1 MRIIKMV
8 CTSCHEVRRGI
19 LLDDGR
25 WLCPVCAP
33 DDYKVQH
40 DALRQAHQAAA
51 VQRQRERKRR
61 RMIGLLVGMGLF
73 LLSTFGIFM
82 AFLMGRE
89 VQSVDAFNA
98 QFSEQSPTESVYTD
112 DVVQN
117 APIQPV
123 VKEMESP
130 EVVAPKKRRFFYT
143 SAAPGRHTQSQPTQS
158 KGWGGWDNWLKRRPL
173 EPKRPSVTPQLFKV
187 ESPKVAPKPKATV
200 APKPKTTKPQPEVDE
215 TLDDL
220 IEVRVDVSPP
230 IVPKPEPLP
239 ASPTKREILRLSD
252 DSLSSVQLRYLSLLE
267 QLSASVE
274 KIKEAETQLL
284 NWETVRNYP
293 NAEKPAESEE
303 EIRLKLRRLRAA
315 YKKQCLRLLAYTTDK
330 NVYHLTN
337 GSILIGTQ
345 SGKSG
350 SSLILTTNKGLRV
363 VKRKEIAATYR
374 GRSGELRV
382 PNAVLMEHLSDI
394 KGWREVEKE
403 KSRPQHTRRPIGGY
417 GEDEVDASI
426 KELQR
431 KVNYYKYRVSYLRRR
446 YEQAASNAA
455 WRTDPYRRRQVSSLY
470 NELNRA
476 KENLRR
482 SQIELGLEYNRI
494 RAELEQREKKL
505 ERLRKRAL
513 DRKKNSYRRP
523 LR

>member
-1 MRIIKMV
+1 
-8 CTSCHEVRRGI
+8 
-19 LLDDGR
+19 
-25 WLCPVCAP
+25 
-33 DDYKVQH
+33 
-40 DALRQAHQAAA
+40 
-51 VQRQRERKRR
+51 
-61 RMIGLLVGMGLF
+61 
-73 LLSTFGIFM
+73 M

-173 EPKRPSVTPQLFKV
+173 EPGRPSVTPQLFKV

-200 APKPKTTKPQPEVDE
+200 APKPKATVAPKPKATKPQPEVDE

-252 DSLSSVQLRYLSLLE
+252 DSLSSVQLRYLFLLE

-284 NWETVRNYP
+284 NWETARNYP

-363 VKRKEIAATYR
+363 VKRKEIA
-374 GRSGELRV
+374 E
-382 PNAVLMEHLSDI
+382 
-394 KGWREVEKE
+394 
-403 KSRPQHTRRPIGGY
+403 
-417 GEDEVDASI
+417 ASI
-426 KELQR
+426 
-431 KVNYYKYRVSYLRRR
+431 
-446 YEQAASNAA
+446 
-455 WRTDPYRRRQVSSLY
+455 
-470 NELNRA
+470 
-476 KENLRR
+476 
-482 SQIELGLEYNRI
+482 
-494 RAELEQREKKL
+494 REKKEISRCYFL
-505 ERLRKRAL
+505 IVHRLKIRMPTADPVNHISRIAEKVGISGGSQGLAVKILREAKRKRIIIGKDPLEIAATVL
-513 DRKKNSYRRP
+513 YIACHDPDGYCRRSRRNRGNHKEP
-523 LR
+523 EERSNGKTRFRGGSLIERRL